1 MFSSKMCWVTKTV
14 NQHTPRGACDDME
27 PEINCSELCDSFS
40 GQELDR
46 TPLHDLCRTTI
57 TSSHHSRRPISSLS
71 PVLLGIVWTFL
82 SCGLLLIVFLLGFT
96 IRCRK
101 NRIVKMSSPNLNIV
115 TLLGS
120 CLTYSSA
127 YLFGIQDKNAL
138 VGSSMETLIQI
149 RLSMLCIGTSLVFG
163 PILGKSWRLYKVFTQ
178 RVPDK
183 RVIIKDLQLLGL
195 VAALVI
201 ADVILLI
208 TWVLTDPI
216 QCLQILGVSMTV
228 TGRDVSC
235 SLTSTHFCASRYSD
249 VWITLI
255 LGCKGL
261 LLLHGAYLAGLAGHV
276 SAPPV
281 NQSLTAVVG
290 VNLVVLAAGLLF
302 VAARYLHPWPNLVFG
317 LTSGGIFVCTT
328 TVNCFIFVP
337 QLKQWKAFEEENQT
351 IRRMAKYFST
361 PSRSFHTQYSV
372 EQNCHARGEKSS
384 MERLLTEKNAM
395 IESLQE
401 QVNNAKEKL
410 VRLVSAECAPEP
422 RGWAVPPAP
431 SHSRDVLAAASAR
444 GLAAQGPSECLADS
458 RNDPSAAA
466 QDSQSTSV
474 PSSSVPSL
482 ERHVKEASPSP
493 GQEENISYLKDFSDH
508 LDSGCS
514 QKPRAGQSQGAE
526 RRDRVPTAPHWSL
539 PPAGEGPVPQRQGQ
553 LQNSEE
559 RQERLSRVNSV
570 IREKLQEVLQDLG
583 LGAEAPLPSS
593 ASCPQQAWKGSA
605 AASPRKMP
613 LSRELGFSPYLVRR
627 RRAAQRARSLFPGSA
642 PSYVGHRANRTVS
655 RAHSGLKEQN
665 RSSPCLDPQTADS
678 RVPRPSSGKPL
689 LLPDPQGKL
698 CTLEGSKQSHTE
710 PQGAGG
716 SPVEFPHQPSGSGR
730 AQCPAAPH
738 LSRALPDLPEQQQVQ
753 PPGSPGCPS
762 LSSPCNYLDTESS
775 SSDEFF
781 CHCHRPYCEICFQ
794 SSSDSSDTGSS
805 DTDLE
810 PAGGLASWEKLWAR
824 SKPVVNFKDDLKP
837 TLV

>member
-1 MFSSKMCWVTKTV
+1 
-14 NQHTPRGACDDME
+14 ME
-27 PEINCSELCDSFS
+27 PEINCSGFCDSFP
-40 GQELDR
+40 GQELDQR
-46 TPLHDLCRTTI
+46 PFQDLCRTTV
-57 TSSHHSRRPISSLS
+57 TSSESSKTISPVS
-71 PVLLGIVWTFL
+71 PVLVGIVWTFL
-82 SCGLLLIVFLLGFT
+82 SIGLLLILFFLAFT

-127 YLFGIQDKNAL
+127 YLFGIQDQDVL
-138 VGSSMETLIQI
+138 VGSSMETLIQV

-201 ADVILLI
+201 ADVILLV

-228 TGRDVSC
+228 TGRDASC
-235 SLTSTHFCASRYSD
+235 SLTSSHFCASRYSD
-249 VWITLI
+249 VWIALV

-261 LLLHGAYLAGLAGHV
+261 LLLYGAYLAGLTDHV
-276 SAPPV
+276 SSPPV
-281 NQSLTAVVG
+281 NQSLTIMVG

-302 VAARYLHPWPNLVFG
+302 LVTRYLHSWPSLVFG

-328 TVNCFIFVP
+328 TVNCFVFIP

-361 PSRSFHTQYSV
+361 RSKSFHTQCGE
-372 EQNCHARGEKSS
+372 EQNCHSRGEKNS
-384 MERLLTEKNAM
+384 MERLLTEKNAV

-410 VRLVSAECAPEP
+410 VRLMSAECSYDPPE
-422 RGWAVPPAP
+422 WAVPPA
-431 SHSRDVLAAASAR
+431 SSQSASIQAAASGYGATT
-444 GLAAQGPSECLADS
+444 QGSSEALSDS
-458 RNDPSAAA
+458 PNDTSPAV

-474 PSSSVPSL
+474 PSSSIQSL
-482 ERHVKEASPSP
+482 KAPVKGPSPSP
-493 GQEENISYLKDFSDH
+493 GQKEKMTH
-508 LDSGCS
+508 LNSGCS
-514 QKPRAGQSQGAE
+514 QKPRAEQSGSPGGGSQ
-526 RRDRVPTAPHWSL
+526 VPTAPSQS
-539 PPAGEGPVPQRQGQ
+539 PVRGDVSAPHRQRQ
-553 LQNSEE
+553 LENSEK

-570 IREKLQEVLQDLG
+570 IREKLQEVLQDLS
-583 LGAEAPLPSS
+583 LGSEAPIPYSP
-593 ASCPQQAWKGSA
+593 SCPQQPLKSSA
-605 AASPRKMP
+605 ARSPRKMP
-613 LSRELGFSPYLVRR
+613 FPKELGFSPHMVRR
-627 RRAAQRARSLFPGSA
+627 RQAAQWAPSHFPCSV

-655 RAHSGLKEQN
+655 GAQSGLSVKNVESCSQDH
-665 RSSPCLDPQTADS
+665 RAAHP
-678 RVPRPSSGKPL
+678 RVPRPTSRKSS
-689 LLPDPQGKL
+689 LLPPDPRGRPGALEDSNQG
-698 CTLEGSKQSHTE
+698 QTE
-710 PQGAGG
+710 PQRAGRSGAA
-716 SPVEFPHQPSGSGR
+716 FPHRLSGSGPAESPSSPLLPR
-730 AQCPAAPH
+730 ASA
-738 LSRALPDLPEQQQVQ
+738 DLPEQQQLQ
-753 PPGSPGCPS
+753 PSGSPACLS
-762 LSSPCNYLDTESS
+762 LSSPCSYLDTESS

-794 SSSDSSDTGSS
+794 SSSDSSESGMSNTNP
-805 DTDLE
+805 E

-824 SKPVVNFKDDLKP
+824 SKPIVNFKDDLKP